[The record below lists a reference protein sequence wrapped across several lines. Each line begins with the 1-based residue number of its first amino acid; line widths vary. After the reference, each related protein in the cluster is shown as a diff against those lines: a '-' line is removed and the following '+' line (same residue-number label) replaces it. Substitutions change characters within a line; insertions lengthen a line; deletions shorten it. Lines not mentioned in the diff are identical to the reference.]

1 MKKSEIYCNKIIFR
15 IDHTGMTM
23 TEAGD
28 RLSHEYGWKRSAPG
42 ISGKL
47 RHGSLIYGGTAEPSD
62 VLQYGIVRQKRRA

>member
-1 MKKSEIYCNKIIFR
+1 MRKSEIYCNKIIFR

-28 RLSHEYGWKRSAPG
+28 HLFDEYGWKRSAPG

-47 RHGSLIYGGTAEPSD
+47 KNGTLIYGGTAEPSD
-62 VLQYGIVRQKRRA
+62 MLQYGIMRQKRRA